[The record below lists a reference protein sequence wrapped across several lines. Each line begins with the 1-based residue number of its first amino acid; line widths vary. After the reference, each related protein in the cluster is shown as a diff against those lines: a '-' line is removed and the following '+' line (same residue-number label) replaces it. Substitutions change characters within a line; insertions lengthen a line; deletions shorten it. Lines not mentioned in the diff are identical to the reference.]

1 MGTVDIILDD
11 GGHTN
16 LDQIITTVNVLDK
29 INDNGLLVVEDV
41 HTSYIQEYNS
51 SIKFSFINFTKQLI
65 DKINSNKNSKFKK
78 LIYSIH
84 YFDKMV
90 IFRVNKHKC
99 KFELAPTSNFGKNN
113 NIENLTFQANELNI
127 NFIKY
132 IFSKVPF
139 FSLRK
144 ITKIIK
150 NKVNNNVIKKYFD

>member
-51 SIKFSFINFTKQLI
+51 SIKFSFINFTNQ
-65 DKINSNKNSKFKK
+65 

-150 NKVNNNVIKKYFD
+150 NKVNNNVIKK